1 MATFVPTIDTTHGCS
16 AEQWSSEVF
25 SEYLAQNPFFNFMG
39 TSSHNIIQVKE
50 ELTKAPGDAITV
62 QLRAKLAGSGVT
74 GATTL
79 KGSEEDLVFYDQRLL
94 VDTTRHGVVLR
105 GEMSEKRVAFDLR
118 NQAREALVDWA
129 SDKLRKDLV
138 TALTDTS
145 KGRDRTRYLYGST
158 DANWNATHAT
168 ALATV
173 DNTNDKLTTAA
184 ISRAKRKALLEGA
197 RKVRPFVIKDGNKV
211 EEVYVLF
218 AHPYAVRDLLTDA
231 DFKALNTY
239 IPSKLGD
246 SVLVHGQRYKGMW
259 DGVMIYETEMPILA
273 AAGTAGINVVHN
285 VLCGA
290 QALAVAWG
298 KRTNYKE
305 DVDDYGHQ
313 NGFAIDEIR
322 GVSKLVFNGIDHGV
336 VNLFTAGVADQ

>member
-1 MATFVPTIDTTHGCS
+1 MTMTIETTHGVS
-16 AEQWSSEVF
+16 AAQWSHEVF
-25 SEYLAQNPFFNFMG
+25 GEYLAQNPFYTFMG
-39 TSSHNIIQVKE
+39 TNSHNIFQVKE

-62 QLRAKLAGSGVT
+62 QLRAKLTGNGVSGGT
-74 GATTL
+74 AL
-79 KGSEEDLVFYDQRLL
+79 KGAEEDLVFYDQRLV
-94 VDTTRHGVVLR
+94 VDTLRHGVMLR

-129 SDKLRKDLV
+129 TDRLRKDLV
-138 TALTDTS
+138 AALTDTS
-145 KGRDRTRYLYGST
+145 IGRDRSRYLYGAS

-168 ALATV
+168 ALANI
-173 DNTNDKLTTAA
+173 DGSNDALTTAA
-184 ISRAKRKALLEGA
+184 ISRAKRKALLEGS
-197 RKVRPFVIKDGNKV
+197 RKVRPFVLKAGDKV

-218 AHPYAVRDLLTDA
+218 AHPYAVRDLLADA

-239 IPSKLGD
+239 IPTTLGE

-259 DGVMIYETEMPILA
+259 DGVMIFETEMPLVDGA
-273 AAGTAGINVVHN
+273 GAAGIDVAHN

-290 QALAVAWG
+290 QACAVAWG

-322 GVSKLVFNGIDHGV
+322 GVSKLVFNSVDHGV
-336 VNLFTAGVADQ
+336 VNLFSAAVAD

>member
-1 MATFVPTIDTTHGCS
+1 MPSPTIDTTHGVT
-16 AEQWSSEVF
+16 AEQWSNEVF

-62 QLRAKLAGSGVT
+62 QLRAKLSGAGVS

-79 KGSEEDLVFYDQRLL
+79 KGAEEDLVFYDQRLL
-94 VDTTRHGVVLR
+94 VDTIRHGVLLK

-138 TALTDTS
+138 TALTNTS
-145 KGRDRTRYLYGST
+145 VGRDRSRYLYGIT
-158 DANWNATHAT
+158 DTNWNATHAT

-173 DNTNDKLTTAA
+173 DATNDKLTTGA
-184 ISRAKRKALLEGA
+184 ISRAKRKALLEGT
-197 RKVRPFVIKDGNKV
+197 RKVRPFVLKDGNKV
-211 EEVYVLF
+211 EEVFVLF
-218 AHPYAVRDLLTDA
+218 AHPYSVRDLLADA

-239 IPSKLGD
+239 IPTKMGD

-259 DGVMIYETEMPILA
+259 DGVMIFETEMPVLA
-273 AAGTAGINVVHN
+273 GAGTSAINVAHN

-305 DVDDYGHQ
+305 DADDYGHQ

-322 GVSKLVFNGIDHGV
+322 GVSKLVFNNVDHGV
-336 VNLFTAGVADQ
+336 VNMFNAAVAD

>member
-1 MATFVPTIDTTHGCS
+1 MPTPTIDTTHGVT
-16 AEQWSSEVF
+16 AEQWSNEVF
-25 SEYLAQNPFFNFMG
+25 SEYLAQNPFFTFMG
-39 TSSHNIIQVKE
+39 ASSHNIIQVKE

-62 QLRAKLAGSGVT
+62 QLRAKLSGSGVSGST
-74 GATTL
+74 AL
-79 KGSEEDLVFYDQRLL
+79 KGAEEDLVFYDQRLV
-94 VDTTRHGVVLR
+94 VDTIRHGVLLK

-129 SDKLRKDLV
+129 SDKLRKDIV
-138 TALTDTS
+138 VSLTNTS
-145 KGRDRTRYLYGST
+145 IGRDRSRYMYGVSDT
-158 DANWNATHAT
+158 NWNATHAT

-197 RKVRPFVIKDGNKV
+197 RKVRPFTIKDGNKV

-218 AHPYAVRDLLTDA
+218 AHPYCVRDLLADA

-259 DGVMIYETEMPILA
+259 DGVMIFETEMPVLTG
-273 AAGTAGINVVHN
+273 AGTGAINVAHN

-290 QALAVAWG
+290 QAMAVTWG

-305 DVDDYGHQ
+305 DADDYGHS

-322 GVSKLVFNGIDHGV
+322 GVSKLVFNNVDHGV
-336 VNLFTAGVADQ
+336 VNMFNAAVAD

>member
-1 MATFVPTIDTTHGCS
+1 MPTPTIDTTHGVS
-16 AEQWSSEVF
+16 AEQWSNEVF

-62 QLRAKLAGSGVT
+62 QLRAKLAGAGVSGS
-74 GATTL
+74 TTL
-79 KGSEEDLVFYDQRLL
+79 KGAEEDLVFYDQRLL
-94 VDTTRHGVVLR
+94 VDTIRHGVLLK

-138 TALTDTS
+138 VALTNTAI
-145 KGRDRTRYLYGST
+145 GRDRSRYLYGISDT
-158 DANWNATHAT
+158 NWNATHAT

-173 DNTNDKLTTAA
+173 DATNDKLTTAA
-184 ISRAKRKALLEGA
+184 ISRAKRKALLEGT
-197 RKVRPFVIKDGNKV
+197 RKVRPFVLKDGNKV
-211 EEVYVLF
+211 EEVFVLF
-218 AHPYAVRDLLTDA
+218 AHPYSVRDLLADA

-239 IPSKLGD
+239 IPTKMGD

-259 DGVMIYETEMPILA
+259 DGVMIFETEMPVLSG
-273 AAGTAGINVVHN
+273 AGTSGINVAHN

-305 DVDDYGHQ
+305 DADDYGHQ

-322 GVSKLVFNGIDHGV
+322 GVSKLVFNNVDHGV
-336 VNLFTAGVADQ
+336 VNMFNAAVAD

>member
-1 MATFVPTIDTTHGCS
+1 M
-16 AEQWSSEVF
+16 
-25 SEYLAQNPFFNFMG
+25 
-39 TSSHNIIQVKE
+39 
-50 ELTKAPGDAITV
+50 
-62 QLRAKLAGSGVT
+62 QLRAKLSGNGVSGST
-74 GATTL
+74 SL
-79 KGSEEDLVFYDQRLL
+79 KGAEEDLVFYDQRLV
-94 VDTTRHGVVLR
+94 VDTIRHGVLLK

-138 TALTDTS
+138 TALTNTAV
-145 KGRDRTRYLYGST
+145 GRDRSRYLYGVT

-173 DNTNDKLTTAA
+173 DATNDKLTTTA

-197 RKVRPFVIKDGNKV
+197 RKVRPFTIKDGNKV
-211 EEVYVLF
+211 EEVFVLF
-218 AHPYAVRDLLTDA
+218 AHPYAVRDLLADA

-239 IPSKLGD
+239 IPTKMGD

-259 DGVMIYETEMPILA
+259 DGVMIFETEMPLLTGV
-273 AAGTAGINVVHN
+273 GTSGINVSHN

-290 QALAVAWG
+290 QAMAVTWG

-305 DVDDYGHQ
+305 DVDDYGHS

-322 GVSKLVFNGIDHGV
+322 GVSKLVFNNIDHGV
-336 VNLFTAGVADQ
+336 VNMFNAAVAD

>member
-1 MATFVPTIDTTHGCS
+1 MPTPTIDTTHGVS
-16 AEQWSSEVF
+16 AEQWSNEVF
-25 SEYLAQNPFFNFMG
+25 SEYLAQNPFFTFMG

-62 QLRAKLAGSGVT
+62 QLRAKLAGAGVSGST
-74 GATTL
+74 AL
-79 KGSEEDLVFYDQRLL
+79 KGAEEDLVFYDQRLL
-94 VDTTRHGVVLR
+94 VDTIRHGVLLK

-129 SDKLRKDLV
+129 SDKLRKDIV
-138 TALTDTS
+138 TALTTTTI
-145 KGRDRTRYLYGST
+145 GRDRSRYLYGISDT
-158 DANWNATHAT
+158 NWNATHAT

-173 DNTNDKLTTAA
+173 DNTNDKLTTAS

-197 RKVRPFVIKDGNKV
+197 RKVRPFTIKDGNKV

-218 AHPYAVRDLLTDA
+218 AHPYCVRDLLADA

-259 DGVMIYETEMPILA
+259 DGVMIFETEMPVLA
-273 AAGTAGINVVHN
+273 GAGTSAINVAHN

-290 QALAVAWG
+290 QAMAVTWG

-305 DVDDYGHQ
+305 DVDDYGHS

-322 GVSKLVFNGIDHGV
+322 GVSKLVFNNVDHGV
-336 VNLFTAGVADQ
+336 VNMFNAAVAD

>member
-1 MATFVPTIDTTHGCS
+1 MPTPTIDTTHGVT
-16 AEQWSSEVF
+16 AEQWSNEVF

-39 TSSHNIIQVKE
+39 TSSHNVIQVKE
-50 ELTKAPGDAITV
+50 ELTKAAGDAITV
-62 QLRAKLAGSGVT
+62 QLRAKLSGNGVT
-74 GATTL
+74 GSTTL
-79 KGSEEDLVFYDQRLL
+79 KGAEEDLVFYDQRLL
-94 VDTTRHGVVLR
+94 VDTVRHGVLLK

-129 SDKLRKDLV
+129 SDKLRKDIV
-138 TALTDTS
+138 TALTTTS
-145 KGRDRTRYLYGST
+145 MGRDRTRYLYGIT
-158 DANWNATHAT
+158 DTNWNATHAT

-197 RKVRPFVIKDGNKV
+197 RKVRPFVMKDGNKV

-218 AHPYAVRDLLTDA
+218 AHPYSVRDLLADA

-239 IPSKLGD
+239 IPSKMGE

-259 DGVMIYETEMPILA
+259 DGVMIYETEMPVLTGV
-273 AAGTAGINVVHN
+273 GTGAINVAHN

-290 QALAVAWG
+290 QALAVTWG

-305 DVDDYGHQ
+305 DVDDYGHS

-322 GVSKLVFNGIDHGV
+322 GVSKLVFNSVDHGV
-336 VNLFTAGVADQ
+336 VNMFNAAVAD